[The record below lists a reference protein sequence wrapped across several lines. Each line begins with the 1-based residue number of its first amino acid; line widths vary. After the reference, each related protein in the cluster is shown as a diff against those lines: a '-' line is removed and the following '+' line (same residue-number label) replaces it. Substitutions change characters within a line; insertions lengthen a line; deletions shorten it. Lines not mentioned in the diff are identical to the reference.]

1 MSTRKSIRPLLRLR
15 TSPTVID
22 SPALSQDISEYKIDA
37 SIVESKSD
45 EEMTDYAPSR
55 PLSVAIP
62 RTSPFSASGSYCPRR
77 PNLSE
82 ILANS
87 SPPPWTLS
95 AFMAYLSQN
104 HCLETLEF
112 TMDSS
117 RYRKHYNKMAG
128 RSPTGEI
135 VVGTEDCIYVAS
147 LWQKLLE
154 AYIVPN
160 GPREVNIPS
169 NVREGLIAHSNVE
182 LPPHPS
188 VLETA
193 VQKVFEL
200 MEESVL
206 VPFLNS
212 FYPQTAHP
220 GSNDNSRNTSTED
233 VSTGSRS
240 YDDRAMYRRAR
251 KQRKSSPPLS
261 SSMSTSMSMSMPV
274 SAPAVPNRS
283 SAPSTF
289 TQFAR
294 TLSHSTRQ
302 ISHTSSHSIS
312 ARTSGSAVLSPWSSN
327 QSESGHSPAD
337 MSAGGLTDD
346 TSASSPSGFGE
357 PMTPPTTPPQCDY
370 GSPASVGTP
379 NGFGPRKDT
388 GSAWK
393 KMRSSFG
400 FRKKSG
406 GLREEEMEGNYA

>member
-1 MSTRKSIRPLLRLR
+1 
-15 TSPTVID
+15 
-22 SPALSQDISEYKIDA
+22 
-37 SIVESKSD
+37 
-45 EEMTDYAPSR
+45 MTDYAPSSR

-62 RTSPFSASGSYCPRR
+62 RTTPFSATGQYCPRR

-112 TMDSS
+112 TMDAS
-117 RYRKHYNKMAG
+117 RYRKHYNKVAS

-135 VVGTEDCIYVAS
+135 VAGSEDCNYVAS

-169 NVREGLIAHSNVE
+169 GVREDLIAYSNVE
-182 LPPHPS
+182 VPPHHI
-188 VLETA
+188 VLDTA
-193 VQKVFEL
+193 VQKVYEL

-212 FYPQTAHP
+212 FYPQTALP
-220 GSNDNSRNTSTED
+220 SSTDNSCNTSTED
-233 VSTGSRS
+233 VTTSSRS

-251 KQRKSSPPLS
+251 KARKSSPPLS
-261 SSMSTSMSMSMPV
+261 QSMSMHF
-274 SAPAVPNRS
+274 SAPAVQNRS

-289 TQFAR
+289 SQFAR

-302 ISHTSSHSIS
+302 TSHSQSVS

-327 QSESGHSPAD
+327 QSESGQSP
-337 MSAGGLTDD
+337 LTDD
-346 TSASSPSGFGE
+346 TPASSPSAFGE
-357 PMTPPTTPPQCDY
+357 PMTPPTTPPQCEF

-379 NGFGPRKDT
+379 NGFGPRKDS

-406 GLREEEMEGNYA
+406 SLREEEMEYA